1 MKALRFMPAS
11 ATAASSTAFSSSERQ
26 TLTYVV
32 CFGCFGMTATY
43 QTSSTGRRPR
53 SENARASV
61 NSATPINNPNVAP
74 NSAPA
79 THGDTP
85 VAGNPWQDVITP
97 PEPGY
102 CGFGH
107 GRSRGGTSPSGI
119 TTVLTGDTDEIV
131 LEVLDGATT
140 EVVEAGNTVVEVV
153 DVVDWV
159 EVVGLATVVAGA
171 HAAFRGSAGSG

>member
-1 MKALRFMPAS
+1 M
-11 ATAASSTAFSSSERQ
+11 
-26 TLTYVV
+26 
-32 CFGCFGMTATY
+32 
-43 QTSSTGRRPR
+43 
-53 SENARASV
+53 
-61 NSATPINNPNVAP
+61 AP
-74 NSAPA
+74 KIAPA
-79 THGDTP
+79 VHDDTP
-85 VAGNPWQDVITP
+85 VAGNAWQDVITP
-97 PEPGY
+97 PDPGY

-107 GRSRGGTSPSGI
+107 GRRRGGTSPSGI
-119 TTVLTGDTDEIV
+119 TTVLAGATAETV